1 VLVATTH
8 LKAKISQQN
17 EDLRTG
23 QVKQMLALIADAAD
37 SWGECAI
44 IFAADHNADAY
55 DVTEKGVVIN
65 ATCVPAVAK
74 AERPRLRCAYP
85 LPTSDA
91 DMFTTWKKRGQYE
104 AKHTIDYIWYS
115 KDPSML
121 RCLERLAG
129 VPAAEMAPARLP
141 GFRYPSDHLSLWARF
156 ELVRSAPHQLPTR
169 TVSHDSLVS
178 GGQADLMMH
187 RTLSAPT
194 SESAKPRKAGDVPLS
209 RVAKFVTCFKI
220 SHVYISELCR
230 AFLLCHSL

>member
-1 VLVATTH
+1 MMVKLVHTSTQEKVLVATTH

-55 DVTEKGVVIN
+55 DVTEKGAVIN
-65 ATCVPAVAK
+65 ATCVPAVVK
-74 AERPRLRCAYP
+74 AERPRLKCAYP
-85 LPTSDA
+85 LPTSEA

-141 GFRYPSDHLSLWARF
+141 GFRYPSDHLSLWAKF
-156 ELVRSAPHQLPTR
+156 ELVRSAPHRSLTR
-169 TVSHDSLVS
+169 AASHSSFLS
-178 GGQADLMMH
+178 IGRAGLMM
-187 RTLSAPT
+187 RRMGSAPT
-194 SESAKPRKAGDVPLS
+194 SECTRPKNAGDVPLP
-209 RVAKFVTCFKI
+209 RVAKFVT
-220 SHVYISELCR
+220 
-230 AFLLCHSL
+230 